1 MNISAIEQMS
11 QQCQNKL
18 REFRLSGDLYLL
30 QELFET
36 AQLIEKNMRATELTK
51 EFYEALTDNEKIAF
65 EAIKTEINSI
75 SGYISVVK
83 MIQKVN
89 VSRPVFT
96 NLLQKMEKFGIAQ
109 IKNCG
114 VKGTYIEWRIEV

>member
-1 MNISAIEQMS
+1 MS